1 MAVASVLVELTTI
14 VVELEELEELS
25 ILLTAGVEE
34 LDSLLEEV
42 EGVDEDVK
50 DV

>member
-1 MAVASVLVELTTI
+1 VAVASVLVELTTI